1 MATIKDVAK
10 AAGVGTGTVSR
21 ALSGKGYVDSEK
33 KKQIIKIAEQL
44 EYDPSA
50 LLKRKNNKKVKSGLI
65 GVVLP
70 NSSQP
75 FFGSFLWHV
84 EKALEMHEYRTVIIN
99 VGGSSKK
106 ISDAIDLVDKHM
118 LDGLIINAD
127 VDKSDIERLRLI
139 PAVSFECEMGEGIP
153 LVASDHIKGGE
164 LAAKLLFRCGCKNVA
179 ILSIKATAP
188 VYARRRIT
196 ECQRLLKKKGV
207 KVTIVEHEGGSEEF
221 HVMEEK
227 INEYLNT
234 HSEVDGIF
242 TEDVE
247 AYFCLVQAKKRG
259 ISIPRDLKIVGYD
272 GTYVSKY
279 CNPPITTIYQD
290 KKELAFKSSELLLN
304 LINEETVDSKKDII
318 IPIKLIKRKTT

>member
-1 MATIKDVAK
+1 MTTIKDVAK
-10 AAGVGTGTVSR
+10 AAEVGTGTVSR
-21 ALSGKGYVDSEK
+21 ALSGNGYVASEK

-44 EYDPSA
+44 KYDPTA
-50 LLKRKNNKKVKSGLI
+50 LLKRKNNTKVKSGFI

-75 FFGSFLWHV
+75 FFGSFLWYV
-84 EKALEMHEYRTVIIN
+84 EKALEMHDYRTVIIN

-127 VDKSDIERLRLI
+127 VDKRDIERLRSI
-139 PAVSFECEMGEGIP
+139 PSVSFESEMGKGIP

-164 LAAKLLFRCGCKNVA
+164 LAAKLLFQCGCKNVA
-179 ILSIKATAP
+179 ILSIKAATP
-188 VYARRRIT
+188 VYARHRIT
-196 ECQRLLKKKGV
+196 ECQRVLRKKGV
-207 KVTIVEHEGGSEEF
+207 KVTLVEREVTSIDIY
-221 HVMEEK
+221 VMEDM

-259 ISIPRDLKIVGYD
+259 ISVPRDLKIVGYD
-272 GTYVSKY
+272 GNEITRLVS
-279 CNPPITTIYQD
+279 PQVTTIAQNT
-290 KKELAFKSSELLLN
+290 KKLAETCVDVLN
-304 LINEETVDSKKDII
+304 KRINGLDTEDSYLV
-318 IPIKLIKRKTT
+318 PIKIRKGGTI

>member
-84 EKALEMHEYRTVIIN
+84 EQALEMHEYRTVIIN

-139 PAVSFECEMGEGIP
+139 PAVSFECEMGEGLSLI
-153 LVASDHIKGGE
+153 HI
-164 LAAKLLFRCGCKNVA
+164 
-179 ILSIKATAP
+179 
-188 VYARRRIT
+188 
-196 ECQRLLKKKGV
+196 
-207 KVTIVEHEGGSEEF
+207 
-221 HVMEEK
+221 
-227 INEYLNT
+227 
-234 HSEVDGIF
+234 
-242 TEDVE
+242 
-247 AYFCLVQAKKRG
+247 
-259 ISIPRDLKIVGYD
+259 
-272 GTYVSKY
+272 
-279 CNPPITTIYQD
+279 
-290 KKELAFKSSELLLN
+290 
-304 LINEETVDSKKDII
+304 
-318 IPIKLIKRKTT
+318 

>member
-99 VGGSSKK
+99 VGGSSQK

-188 VYARRRIT
+188 VYARHRIT
-196 ECQRLLKKKGV
+196 ECQRLLKKKV
-207 KVTIVEHEGGSEEF
+207 
-221 HVMEEK
+221 
-227 INEYLNT
+227 
-234 HSEVDGIF
+234 
-242 TEDVE
+242 
-247 AYFCLVQAKKRG
+247 
-259 ISIPRDLKIVGYD
+259 
-272 GTYVSKY
+272 
-279 CNPPITTIYQD
+279 
-290 KKELAFKSSELLLN
+290 
-304 LINEETVDSKKDII
+304 
-318 IPIKLIKRKTT
+318 

>member
-1 MATIKDVAK
+1 MTTIKDVAK
-10 AAGVGTGTVSR
+10 AAEVGTGTVSR
-21 ALSGKGYVDSEK
+21 ALSGNGYVASEK

-44 EYDPSA
+44 KYDPTA
-50 LLKRKNNKKVKSGLI
+50 LLKRKNNEKVKSGFI

-75 FFGSFLWHV
+75 FFGSFLWYV
-84 EKALEMHEYRTVIIN
+84 EKALEMHDYRTVIIN

-127 VDKSDIERLRLI
+127 VDKRDIERLRSI
-139 PAVSFECEMGEGIP
+139 PSVSFESEMGKGIP

-164 LAAKLLFRCGCKNVA
+164 LAAKLLFQCGCKNVA
-179 ILSIKATAP
+179 ILSIKAATP
-188 VYARRRIT
+188 VYARHRIT
-196 ECQRLLKKKGV
+196 ECQRVLRKKGV
-207 KVTIVEHEGGSEEF
+207 KVTLVEREF
-221 HVMEEK
+221 TSIDIYVMEDM

-259 ISIPRDLKIVGYD
+259 ISVPRDLKIVGYD
-272 GTYVSKY
+272 GNEITRLVS
-279 CNPPITTIYQD
+279 PQVTTIAQNT
-290 KKELAFKSSELLLN
+290 KKLAETCVDVLN
-304 LINEETVDSKKDII
+304 KRINGLDTEDSYLV
-318 IPIKLIKRKTT
+318 PIKIRKGGTI

>member
-50 LLKRKNNKKVKSGLI
+50 LLKRKNNKKIKSGLI

-196 ECQRLLKKKGV
+196 ECQRLLKKKV
-207 KVTIVEHEGGSEEF
+207 
-221 HVMEEK
+221 
-227 INEYLNT
+227 
-234 HSEVDGIF
+234 
-242 TEDVE
+242 
-247 AYFCLVQAKKRG
+247 
-259 ISIPRDLKIVGYD
+259 
-272 GTYVSKY
+272 
-279 CNPPITTIYQD
+279 
-290 KKELAFKSSELLLN
+290 
-304 LINEETVDSKKDII
+304 
-318 IPIKLIKRKTT
+318 

>member
-75 FFGSFLWHV
+75 FRKFLWHV

-106 ISDAIDLVDKHM
+106 YLM
-118 LDGLIINAD
+118 
-127 VDKSDIERLRLI
+127 RL
-139 PAVSFECEMGEGIP
+139 
-153 LVASDHIKGGE
+153 
-164 LAAKLLFRCGCKNVA
+164 
-179 ILSIKATAP
+179 TW
-188 VYARRRIT
+188 
-196 ECQRLLKKKGV
+196 
-207 KVTIVEHEGGSEEF
+207 
-221 HVMEEK
+221 
-227 INEYLNT
+227 
-234 HSEVDGIF
+234 
-242 TEDVE
+242 
-247 AYFCLVQAKKRG
+247 
-259 ISIPRDLKIVGYD
+259 
-272 GTYVSKY
+272 
-279 CNPPITTIYQD
+279 
-290 KKELAFKSSELLLN
+290 
-304 LINEETVDSKKDII
+304 
-318 IPIKLIKRKTT
+318 

>member
-1 MATIKDVAK
+1 MVTIKDVAK

-21 ALSGKGYVDSEK
+21 ALSGNGYVDSEK
-33 KKQIIKIAEQL
+33 KKRIIKIAEQL
-44 EYDPSA
+44 KYDPSV
-50 LLKRKNNKKVKSGLI
+50 LLKRKSNKKVKSGLI

-84 EKALEMHEYRTVIIN
+84 EKALEMHDYRTVIIN
-99 VGGSSKK
+99 VNGSRKK
-106 ISDAIDLVDKHM
+106 VSDAIELVDKHM

-127 VDKSDIERLRLI
+127 VNKSDIEKLQCI
-139 PAVSFECEMGEGIP
+139 PTVSFECEMGEGIP
-153 LVASDHIKGGE
+153 LVASDHIKGGQ
-164 LAAKLLFRCGCKNVA
+164 LVAKLLFRCGCKNVA
-179 ILSIKATAP
+179 ILSIKATTP
-188 VYARRRIT
+188 VYARHRIS
-196 ECQRLLKKKGV
+196 ECQKLLKRKGV
-207 KVTIVEHEGGSEEF
+207 EVTLVEQEGLPEEGNA
-221 HVMEEK
+221 MEEM

-272 GTYVSKY
+272 GNEITRLVS
-279 CNPPITTIYQD
+279 PQVTTIAQNTQ
-290 KKELAFKSSELLLN
+290 KLAETCVDVLN
-304 LINEETVDSKKDII
+304 KRINGLDVENRYFVPVK
-318 IPIKLIKRKTT
+318 IKMGGTT

>member
-1 MATIKDVAK
+1 MTTIKDVAK
-10 AAGVGTGTVSR
+10 AAQVGTGTVSR
-21 ALSGKGYVDSEK
+21 ALSGNGYVASEK

-44 EYDPSA
+44 KYDPTA
-50 LLKRKNNKKVKSGLI
+50 LLKRKNITKVKSGFI

-75 FFGSFLWHV
+75 FFGSFLWYV
-84 EKALEMHEYRTVIIN
+84 EKALEMHDYRTVIIN

-118 LDGLIINAD
+118 LDGLIVNAD
-127 VDKSDIERLRLI
+127 VDKRDIERLRSI
-139 PAVSFECEMGEGIP
+139 PSVSFECEMGKGIP

-164 LAAKLLFRCGCKNVA
+164 LAAKLLFQGGCKNVA
-179 ILSIKATAP
+179 ILSIKATTP
-188 VYARRRIT
+188 VYARHRIT
-196 ECQRLLKKKGV
+196 ECQRVLRKKGV
-207 KVTIVEHEGGSEEF
+207 KVTLVEREVTSIDIY
-221 HVMEEK
+221 VMEDM

-259 ISIPRDLKIVGYD
+259 ISVPRDLKIVGYD
-272 GTYVSKY
+272 GNEITRLVS
-279 CNPPITTIYQD
+279 PQVTTIAQNT
-290 KKELAFKSSELLLN
+290 KKLAETCVDVLN
-304 LINEETVDSKKDII
+304 KRINGLDTEDRYLV
-318 IPIKLIKRKTT
+318 PIKIRKGGTI

>member
-1 MATIKDVAK
+1 MTTIKDVAK

-21 ALSGKGYVDSEK
+21 ALSGNGYVASEK

-44 EYDPSA
+44 NYDPTA
-50 LLKRKNNKKVKSGLI
+50 LLKRKNNTKVKSGFI

-75 FFGSFLWHV
+75 FFGSFLWYV
-84 EKALEMHEYRTVIIN
+84 EKALEMHDYRTVIIN

-127 VDKSDIERLRLI
+127 VDKRDIERLRSI
-139 PAVSFECEMGEGIP
+139 PSVSFECEMGKGIP

-164 LAAKLLFRCGCKNVA
+164 LAAKLLFQCGCKNVA
-179 ILSIKATAP
+179 ILSIKATTP
-188 VYARRRIT
+188 VYARHRIT
-196 ECQRLLKKKGV
+196 ECQRVLRKKGV
-207 KVTIVEHEGGSEEF
+207 KVKLVEREVTSKDIN
-221 HVMEEK
+221 VMEDM

-234 HSEVDGIF
+234 HLEVDGIF

-259 ISIPRDLKIVGYD
+259 ISVPRDLKIVGYD
-272 GTYVSKY
+272 GNEITRLVS
-279 CNPPITTIYQD
+279 PQVTTIAQNT
-290 KKELAFKSSELLLN
+290 KKLAETCVDVLN
-304 LINEETVDSKKDII
+304 KRINGLETEDRYLV
-318 IPIKLIKRKTT
+318 PIKIQKGGTT

>member
-44 EYDPSA
+44 KYDPSA
-50 LLKRKNNKKVKSGLI
+50 LLKRKNNKKVKSGFI

-84 EKALEMHEYRTVIIN
+84 EKALEMHDYRTVIIN
-99 VGGSSKK
+99 VGKSSRK
-106 ISDAIDLVDKHM
+106 ISEAIDLVDHHM

-127 VDKSDIERLRLI
+127 VDKSDIERLRCI

-179 ILSIKATAP
+179 ILSIKATTP
-188 VYARRRIT
+188 VYARHRIT

-207 KVTIVEHEGGSEEF
+207 EVTLVEHEGASEVI
-221 HVMEEK
+221 HDMEEM
-227 INEYLNT
+227 INAYLNT
-234 HSEVDGIF
+234 HEEVDGIF

-259 ISIPRDLKIVGYD
+259 ISVPRDLKIVGYD
-272 GTYVSKY
+272 GNEITRLISPQV
-279 CNPPITTIYQD
+279 TTIAQNT
-290 KKELAFKSSELLLN
+290 KKLAETCVDVLN
-304 LINEETVDSKKDII
+304 KRINGVDTEDRYLVPVKI
-318 IPIKLIKRKTT
+318 RMGGTT

>member
-179 ILSIKATAP
+179 ILSIKAKKAAGAHRP
-188 VYARRRIT
+188 HWPFCLLRRIITNCWDWTATSPARSPLRSAPPT
-196 ECQRLLKKKGV
+196 EAVQRATGMWAAV
-207 KVTIVEHEGGSEEF
+207 STWGS
-221 HVMEEK
+221 
-227 INEYLNT
+227 
-234 HSEVDGIF
+234 
-242 TEDVE
+242 
-247 AYFCLVQAKKRG
+247 
-259 ISIPRDLKIVGYD
+259 
-272 GTYVSKY
+272 
-279 CNPPITTIYQD
+279 
-290 KKELAFKSSELLLN
+290 SSQQE
-304 LINEETVDSKKDII
+304 
-318 IPIKLIKRKTT
+318 

>member
-196 ECQRLLKKKGV
+196 ECHRLLKKKGV

-247 AYFCLVQAKKRG
+247 SYFCLVQAKKGG

-272 GTYVSKY
+272 GNEITRLVS
-279 CNPPITTIYQD
+279 PQVTTIAQNT
-290 KKELAFKSSELLLN
+290 KKLAETCVDVLN
-304 LINEETVDSKKDII
+304 
-318 IPIKLIKRKTT
+318 KRISGLDTEDRYFVPVKIRIGGTT

>member
-1 MATIKDVAK
+1 MTTIKDVAK

-21 ALSGKGYVDSEK
+21 ALSGNGYVASEK

-44 EYDPSA
+44 NYDPTA
-50 LLKRKNNKKVKSGLI
+50 LLKRKNNTKVKSGFI

-75 FFGSFLWHV
+75 FFGSFLWYV
-84 EKALEMHEYRTVIIN
+84 EKALEMHDYRTVIIN
-99 VGGSSKK
+99 VDGSSKK

-127 VDKSDIERLRLI
+127 VDKRDIERLRSI
-139 PAVSFECEMGEGIP
+139 PSVSFECEMGKGIP

-164 LAAKLLFRCGCKNVA
+164 LAAKLLFQCGCKNVA
-179 ILSIKATAP
+179 ILSIKATTP
-188 VYARRRIT
+188 VYARHRIT
-196 ECQRLLKKKGV
+196 ECQRVLRKKGV
-207 KVTIVEHEGGSEEF
+207 KVKLVEREVTSKDIN
-221 HVMEEK
+221 VMEDM

-234 HSEVDGIF
+234 HLEVDGIF

-259 ISIPRDLKIVGYD
+259 ISVPRDLKIVGYD
-272 GTYVSKY
+272 GNEITRLVS
-279 CNPPITTIYQD
+279 PQVTTIAQNT
-290 KKELAFKSSELLLN
+290 KKLAEKH
-304 LINEETVDSKKDII
+304 V
-318 IPIKLIKRKTT
+318 

>member
-1 MATIKDVAK
+1 MTTIKDVAK

-21 ALSGKGYVDSEK
+21 ALSGNGYVASEK

-44 EYDPSA
+44 NYDPTA
-50 LLKRKNNKKVKSGLI
+50 LLKRKNNTKVKSGFI

-75 FFGSFLWHV
+75 FFGSFLWYV
-84 EKALEMHEYRTVIIN
+84 EKALEMHDYRTVIIN

-127 VDKSDIERLRLI
+127 VDKRDIERLRSI
-139 PAVSFECEMGEGIP
+139 PSVSFECEMGKGIP

-164 LAAKLLFRCGCKNVA
+164 LAAKLLFQCGCKNVA

-188 VYARRRIT
+188 VYARHRIT
-196 ECQRLLKKKGV
+196 ECQRVLRKKGV
-207 KVTIVEHEGGSEEF
+207 KVTLVEREVTSIDIY
-221 HVMEEK
+221 VMEDM

-259 ISIPRDLKIVGYD
+259 ISVPRDLKIVGYD
-272 GTYVSKY
+272 GNEITRLVS
-279 CNPPITTIYQD
+279 PQVTTIAQNT
-290 KKELAFKSSELLLN
+290 KKLAETCVDVLN
-304 LINEETVDSKKDII
+304 KRINGLDTEDRYLV
-318 IPIKLIKRKTT
+318 PIKIRKGGTI

>member
-1 MATIKDVAK
+1 MTTIKDVAK
-10 AAGVGTGTVSR
+10 AAEVGTGTVSR
-21 ALSGKGYVDSEK
+21 ALSGNGYVASEK
-33 KKQIIKIAEQL
+33 KKKIIKIAEQL
-44 EYDPSA
+44 KYDPTA
-50 LLKRKNNKKVKSGLI
+50 LLKRKNNTKVKSGFI

-75 FFGSFLWHV
+75 FFGSFLWYV
-84 EKALEMHEYRTVIIN
+84 EKALEMHDYRTVIIN

-127 VDKSDIERLRLI
+127 VDKRDIERLRSI
-139 PAVSFECEMGEGIP
+139 PSVSFESEMGKGIP

-164 LAAKLLFRCGCKNVA
+164 LAAKLLFQCGCKNVA
-179 ILSIKATAP
+179 ILSIKAATP
-188 VYARRRIT
+188 VYARHRIT
-196 ECQRLLKKKGV
+196 ECQRVLRKKGV
-207 KVTIVEHEGGSEEF
+207 KVTLVEREVTSIDIY
-221 HVMEEK
+221 VMEDM

-259 ISIPRDLKIVGYD
+259 ISVPRDLKIVGYD
-272 GTYVSKY
+272 GNEITRLVS
-279 CNPPITTIYQD
+279 PQVTTIAQNT
-290 KKELAFKSSELLLN
+290 KKLAETCVDVLN
-304 LINEETVDSKKDII
+304 KRINGLDTEDSYLV
-318 IPIKLIKRKTT
+318 PIKIRKGGTI

>member
-84 EKALEMHEYRTVIIN
+84 EQALEMHEYRTVIIN

-188 VYARRRIT
+188 VYARHRIT

-242 TEDVE
+242 TEDVK

-272 GTYVSKY
+272 GNEITRLVS
-279 CNPPITTIYQD
+279 PQVTTIAQNT
-290 KKELAFKSSELLLN
+290 KKLAETCVDVLN
-304 LINEETVDSKKDII
+304 
-318 IPIKLIKRKTT
+318 KRISGLDTEDRYFVPVKIRMGGTT

>member
-75 FFGSFLWHV
+75 FFASFLWHV

-179 ILSIKATAP
+179 ILSIKATTP
-188 VYARRRIT
+188 VYARHRIT

-207 KVTIVEHEGGSEEF
+207 KVTIVEHEGGSEEL

-272 GTYVSKY
+272 GNEITRLVS
-279 CNPPITTIYQD
+279 PQVTTIVQNT
-290 KKELAFKSSELLLN
+290 KKLAETCVDVLN
-304 LINEETVDSKKDII
+304 KRISGLDTEDSYFVPVKIRI
-318 IPIKLIKRKTT
+318 GGTT

>member
-1 MATIKDVAK
+1 MTTIKDVAK
-10 AAGVGTGTVSR
+10 VAGVGTGTVSR
-21 ALSGKGYVDSEK
+21 ALSGNGYVASEK

-44 EYDPSA
+44 EYDPTA
-50 LLKRKNNKKVKSGLI
+50 LLKRKNNTKVKSGFI

-75 FFGSFLWHV
+75 FFGGFLWHV
-84 EKALEMHEYRTVIIN
+84 EKALEMHDYRTVIIN

-127 VDKSDIERLRLI
+127 VDKKDIERLRLI
-139 PAVSFECEMGEGIP
+139 PTVSFECEMGKGIP

-164 LAAKLLFRCGCKNVA
+164 LAAKLLFQCGCKNVA
-179 ILSIKATAP
+179 ILSIKATTP
-188 VYARRRIT
+188 VYARHRIT
-196 ECQRLLKKKGV
+196 ECQRVLRKKGV
-207 KVTIVEHEGGSEEF
+207 KVTLVEREVTSEEI
-221 HVMEEK
+221 HVMEDM

-272 GTYVSKY
+272 GNEITRLVS
-279 CNPPITTIYQD
+279 PQVTTIAQNT
-290 KKELAFKSSELLLN
+290 KKLAETCVDVLN
-304 LINEETVDSKKDII
+304 KRINGLDTEDRYLV
-318 IPIKLIKRKTT
+318 PIKIRKGGTI

>member
-1 MATIKDVAK
+1 MTTIKDVAK

-21 ALSGKGYVDSEK
+21 ALSGNGYVASEK

-44 EYDPSA
+44 NYDPTA
-50 LLKRKNNKKVKSGLI
+50 LLKRKNNTKVKSGFI

-75 FFGSFLWHV
+75 FFGSFLWYV
-84 EKALEMHEYRTVIIN
+84 EKALEMHDYRTVIIN

-127 VDKSDIERLRLI
+127 VDKRDIERLRSI
-139 PAVSFECEMGEGIP
+139 PSVSFECEMGKGIP

-164 LAAKLLFRCGCKNVA
+164 LAAKLLFQCGCKNVA
-179 ILSIKATAP
+179 ILSIKATTP
-188 VYARRRIT
+188 VYARHRIT
-196 ECQRLLKKKGV
+196 ECQRALRKKGV
-207 KVTIVEHEGGSEEF
+207 KVNLVEREVNSQDIY
-221 HVMEEK
+221 VMEDM

-259 ISIPRDLKIVGYD
+259 ISVPRDLKIVGYD
-272 GTYVSKY
+272 GNEITRLVS
-279 CNPPITTIYQD
+279 PQVTTIAQNT
-290 KKELAFKSSELLLN
+290 KKLAETCVDVLN
-304 LINEETVDSKKDII
+304 KRINGLETEDRYLV
-318 IPIKLIKRKTT
+318 PIKIQKGGTT

>member
-1 MATIKDVAK
+1 MTTIKDVAK

-21 ALSGKGYVDSEK
+21 ALSGNGYVASEK
-33 KKQIIKIAEQL
+33 KKQIITIAEQL
-44 EYDPSA
+44 NYDPTA
-50 LLKRKNNKKVKSGLI
+50 LLKRKNNTKVKSGFI

-75 FFGSFLWHV
+75 FFGSFLWYV
-84 EKALEMHEYRTVIIN
+84 EKALEMHDYRTVIIN

-127 VDKSDIERLRLI
+127 VDKRDIERLRSI
-139 PAVSFECEMGEGIP
+139 PSVSFECEMGKGIP

-164 LAAKLLFRCGCKNVA
+164 LAAKLLFQCGCKNVA
-179 ILSIKATAP
+179 ILSIKATTP
-188 VYARRRIT
+188 VYARHRIT
-196 ECQRLLKKKGV
+196 ECQRVLRKKGV
-207 KVTIVEHEGGSEEF
+207 KVTLVEREVTSKDIY
-221 HVMEEK
+221 VMEDM

-259 ISIPRDLKIVGYD
+259 ISVPRDLKIVGYD
-272 GTYVSKY
+272 GNEITRLVS
-279 CNPPITTIYQD
+279 PQVTTIAQNT
-290 KKELAFKSSELLLN
+290 KKLAETCVDVLN
-304 LINEETVDSKKDII
+304 KRINGLDTEDRYLV
-318 IPIKLIKRKTT
+318 PIKIRKGGTT